1 MASSK
6 SEIENKI
13 YREFSHIIYPSWRK
27 KVIPLGMVA
36 IGLLYLAYVISF
48 FDMQNIGKRWNT
60 ERASFFAL
68 DSYAHKVHVQS
79 YWKNPLTVSYTHL
92 TLPTI
97 YSV

>member
-48 FDMQNIGKRWNT
+48 FDMQNIG
-60 ERASFFAL
+60 
-68 DSYAHKVHVQS
+68 
-79 YWKNPLTVSYTHL
+79 TVSYTHL
-92 TLPTI
+92 RANET
-97 YSV
+97 